1 MFETDAGKPDGEAV
15 ARAEIARLH
24 KIIEALMNRAER
36 SAIVQVSDFSI
47 FETAV
52 VLEGQVRQ
60 RTEELQAALGENERI
75 NRALEEANR
84 RLEVLSTTDAL
95 TGVANRRRFAE
106 VLAAEWRRAQR
117 SDAPLGAVMV
127 DIDRFKL
134 YNDRYG
140 HLAGDACLR
149 RVAAT
154 LAANVRGPSDV
165 VARYGG
171 EEFAAIL
178 PGACEA
184 DAQKVGERLRA
195 AVARLAE
202 PHAGMP
208 LGIVTISVGT
218 ASTVPAPDG
227 SPDRLLESADAALYR
242 AKERGRNQV
251 VGAGDG
257 STATAAR
264 SSREQAA
271 VVLKLAAEPGTAPP
285 ARRP

>member
-1 MFETDAGKPDGEAV
+1 MFETEAGKPDGEAV

-60 RTEELQAALGENERI
+60 RTEELQAALRENERI

-84 RLEVLSTTDAL
+84 RLAVLSTTDAL

-106 VLAAEWRRAQR
+106 VLAAEWGRAQR
-117 SDAPLGAVMV
+117 SDACLGAVMV

-154 LAANVRGPSDV
+154 LAANVRGPADV

-178 PGACEA
+178 PGARGE

-195 AVARLAE
+195 AVVLLAE
-202 PHAGMP
+202 PHDGTP

-218 ASTVPAPDG
+218 ASTVPAPDV

-242 AKERGRNQV
+242 AKERGRNRV
-251 VGAGDG
+251 VGA
-257 STATAAR
+257 SEAIT
-264 SSREQAA
+264 EAA
-271 VVLKLAAEPGTAPP
+271 VTGLAE
-285 ARRP
+285 ARLGA